1 VQASGIDWDQKL
13 KSTSY
18 TGGQL
23 IPAQSEF
30 KQVLKRRK
38 SRLSTEVPSV
48 IDFEYQGNVTAA
60 VYEKLIGKHN
70 RQQLNFEL
78 NLR

>member
-1 VQASGIDWDQKL
+1 
-13 KSTSY
+13 
-18 TGGQL
+18 
-23 IPAQSEF
+23 
-30 KQVLKRRK
+30 
-38 SRLSTEVPSV
+38 LSTEVPSV

-60 VYEKLIGKHN
+60 VCEKLIGKHN